1 MIFLL
6 SLQKILNTMADLQ
19 HFTLTQF
26 KQLLDGYDD
35 QMANNYIT
43 QNLAIARNAQ
53 VSIIKPQL
61 SKAPVVMDEMRILI
75 VKKGWATPTVNLM
88 KRRFEEGD
96 LIFLGNNGILQY
108 MEASDDL
115 MGIGLSMSNDLFN
128 LAIGNRIPKAFDGH
142 LRDFQLHL
150 QPHELDF
157 LDHLHHLIYLHTR
170 EDGHGSQTTLHLL
183 SAYLW
188 YIDNLWNHREQAVN
202 QTQSREQR
210 LFSKFIQ
217 LVNEHGHKHRH
228 VDFYA
233 SQLFISPR
241 YMSTLV
247 KKVSGKAA
255 KEWIDDATITRIK
268 IELKHTDKQ
277 VRQISDE
284 MEFPNTS
291 FFCKYFKRMTG
302 ITPQDYRRQ

>member
-1 MIFLL
+1 
-6 SLQKILNTMADLQ
+6 MADLQ